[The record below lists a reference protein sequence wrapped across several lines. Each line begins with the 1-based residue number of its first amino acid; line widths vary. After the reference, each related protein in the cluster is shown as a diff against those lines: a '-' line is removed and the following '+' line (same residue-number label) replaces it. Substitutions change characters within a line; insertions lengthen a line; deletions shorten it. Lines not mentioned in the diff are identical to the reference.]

1 MTQQLTRLLRGTYGL
16 AAAFLLVI
24 VLVFVALNLGDRTFN
39 TKMVAVTGKRLQKN
53 GPRPSVKGC
62 NKMVSVNAKKL

>member
-39 TKMVAVTGKRLQKN
+39 TKMVAVTGELLEEQRQDVLHK
-53 GPRPSVKGC
+53 
-62 NKMVSVNAKKL
+62 